1 MSDKGSAE
9 VAPEDPGGGGAVA
22 QHRIDDLREID
33 TPTRARSAAVLKR
46 LPPAACTGL
55 TAYGASPFS

>member
-9 VAPEDPGGGGAVA
+9 VALEDLGGGPVA

>member
-1 MSDKGSAE
+1 MLDKGSAE
-9 VAPEDPGGGGAVA
+9 VAPEDPGGGAVA
-22 QHRIDDLREID
+22 QHRIDDLRETD